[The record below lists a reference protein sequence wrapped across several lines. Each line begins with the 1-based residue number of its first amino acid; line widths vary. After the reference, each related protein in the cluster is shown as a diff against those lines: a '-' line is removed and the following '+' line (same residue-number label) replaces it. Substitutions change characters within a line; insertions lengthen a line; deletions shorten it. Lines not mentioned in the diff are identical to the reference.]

1 MPREEPYSRIGGV
14 ATKDEAYRLL
24 THHLDE
30 AINQCHVIG
39 HLFNTEDDNMSK
51 LLAKG
56 WHGVA
61 DMLTHMKAQ
70 VRQIMMG
77 KLQ

>member
-1 MPREEPYSRIGGV
+1 MTESYGRIGGV

-24 THHLDE
+24 THHLQE
-30 AINQCHVIG
+30 AQSQCHVIG
-39 HLFNTEDDNMSK
+39 HLFNTEDDNRSR

-61 DMLTHMKAQ
+61 EMLKMVEVQ
-70 VRQIMMG
+70 VREIMMG
-77 KLQ
+77 KMQ

>member
-1 MPREEPYSRIGGV
+1 MSEEKTYSRIGGV
-14 ATKDEAYRLL
+14 ATKDEAYRKLVW
-24 THHLDE
+24 HLQE
-30 AINQCHVIG
+30 GQSQCNVIG
-39 HLFNTEDDNMSK
+39 HLFRTEDDNRSR

-61 DMLTHMKAQ
+61 EMLKMVEVQ

-77 KLQ
+77 KMQ

>member
-1 MPREEPYSRIGGV
+1 MSEPFSTIGGI
-14 ATKDEAYRLL
+14 ATKDEAYRKL
-24 THHLDE
+24 THHLQE
-30 AINQCHVIG
+30 AQNNCHVIG
-39 HLFNTEDDNMSK
+39 HLFNTEDDNRSR

-61 DMLTHMKAQ
+61 EMLKMVEVQ

-77 KLQ
+77 KIQ